1 MKNVTSDI
9 IQFRGSHYEFG
20 VYQGELLKNSPLFY
34 NRERLYKH
42 LDDRFSIDKIYVKQ
56 LLARFGPG
64 IEEEIEGLAYTL
76 GYKEEQALLH
86 YGGYYAAHKKS
97 GCSITTNP
105 SYMIRNY
112 DNDPESYDGRFVLY
126 EPTDGGYA
134 TLGPSMQITGRMDG
148 MNEKGLVVGY
158 NFVNTKNRADGFVC
172 NMIGRL
178 LLERCATVEEGVSLL
193 KNIPHKHSFNYV
205 LLDAEQ
211 TMAAVEAS
219 PRNVAVRDATAC
231 TNHFKVLT
239 EENRYRTEDSLAR
252 EHIISNAQA
261 TPLTFENA
269 FKLMNGIENGVFA
282 TKYGAWDGT
291 LHTVGYVPTEGK
303 CTIALGGD
311 ALPIVIDFKSWLS
324 GTYLPLSKIK
334 GKLHATNGFAN
345 E

>member
-34 NRERLYKH
+34 NREKLYKQ
-42 LDDRFSIDKIYVKQ
+42 LDDRFSIDNIYVKQ
-56 LLARFGPG
+56 LLTRFGPG
-64 IEEEIEGLAYTL
+64 IEEEIEGLAHAL

-97 GCSITTNP
+97 GCSITTRP

-178 LLERCATVEEGVSLL
+178 LLERCATVEEGISLL

-252 EHIISNAQA
+252 EHIISNAQE

-291 LHTVGYVPTEGK
+291 LHTAGYVPTEGK
-303 CTIALGGD
+303 CIIALGGD

>member
-20 VYQGELLKNSPLFY
+20 IYQGELLKNSPLFY
-34 NRERLYKH
+34 NREELYKQ
-42 LDDRFSIDKIYVKQ
+42 LDHRFSIDKLYVKQ
-56 LLARFGPG
+56 LLTQFGPG
-64 IEEEIEGLAYTL
+64 IEEEIEPLAYAL

-86 YGGYYAAHKKS
+86 YGGYYAEHKKS
-97 GCSITTNP
+97 GCSITTSP
-105 SYMIRNY
+105 LYMIRNY
-112 DNDPESYDGRFVLY
+112 DNDPQSYDGRFVLY
-126 EPTDGGYA
+126 APTDGGYA
-134 TLGPSMQITGRMDG
+134 TIGPSMQITGRMDG

-178 LLERCATVEEGVSLL
+178 LLERCANVAEGISLL
-193 KNIPHKHSFNYV
+193 KNILHKHSFNYV

-211 TMAAVEAS
+211 TMVAVEAS
-219 PRNVAVRDATAC
+219 PRNIAVRNTIAC

-239 EENRYRTEDSLAR
+239 EENRYRTEDSLER

-261 TPLTFENA
+261 NSLSFENA
-269 FKLMNGIENGVFA
+269 FNLLNGIENGVFA
-282 TKYGAWDGT
+282 IKYGAWDGT

-303 CTIALGGD
+303 CIFALGGD
-311 ALPIVIDFKSWLS
+311 TFPVVIDFNSWLS
-324 GTYLPLSKIK
+324 GNHLPPTKIK
-334 GKLHATNGFAN
+334 GKLHATKGFAN